1 MVGQKEPRMR
11 IEIRAR
17 HFTLTD
23 TLRNHVERRARF
35 AMGRLSD
42 RVREV
47 MVRLEDING
56 PRGGVDKVAKVTVQL
71 EQGGQ
76 LAAEAVDAS
85 FAGAVD
91 RALERAGHAVGKSLG
106 RTHRSD
112 GESVRTAPWEPEE
125 LPSPS

>member
-17 HFTLTD
+17 HFPLTE
-23 TLRNHVERRARF
+23 TLRTHVERRTRF

-47 MVRLEDING
+47 TVRLEDING
-56 PRGGVDKVAKVTVQL
+56 PRGGVDKVAKVTVRL

-76 LAAEAVDAS
+76 LAAEAMDES
-85 FAGAVD
+85 FTSAVD
-91 RALERAGHAVGKSLG
+91 RALERAGHAVGKALG
-106 RTHRSD
+106 RAQRVA
-112 GESVRTAPWEPEE
+112 GESVRTAPWEPEAAST
-125 LPSPS
+125 P